1 MAGTTAPSTLTL
13 TLTLTRYDRAFQDI
27 TSYNSYAV
35 LVRERTS
42 PRDPACAT
50 AAPTSLPPVLMLRG
64 TWAVMTTTVLALAVS
79 PHSNLNPL
87 EPSPTLTLTL
97 TPNPDA
103 GDAVAGDARGGTSG
117 AGVG

>member
-1 MAGTTAPSTLTL
+1 MPSATPSRWNGHLRGFKIDLYAPCNRSG
-13 TLTLTRYDRAFQDI
+13 RYR
-27 TSYNSYAV
+27 AV